1 VYLTLNVFG
10 GRGPWKEFPDSIPV
24 SSDGEKITGK
34 YGGLC
39 PTHPVWRVSRLQ
51 LFEQWLND
59 YTGVNGIAGV
69 WFDFTARDVLPC
81 LRLKREWG

>member
-1 VYLTLNVFG
+1 
-10 GRGPWKEFPDSIPV
+10 
-24 SSDGEKITGK
+24 
-34 YGGLC
+34 
-39 PTHPVWRVSRLQ
+39 LQ
-51 LFEQWLND
+51 LLEQWLND